1 MFIGMMSGTSIDA
14 VDGVLAAFDGEE
26 QSAPARTVAFA
37 SIPIPPALRTELLA
51 LQQPGPDEL
60 ARSSLARI
68 ELTDLYARVALELIQ
83 HAPAQSVI
91 RAIGAHGQ
99 TVRHRPELGYTLQII
114 DGARLAELTACTTVI
129 DFRSADVA
137 AGGQGAP
144 LVPAFH
150 ALAFASKD
158 RLRAVVNIG
167 GIANVSMI
175 PPRPIQASSLAET
188 HPGAPGTSPAAPSI
202 VGFDTGPG
210 NLLMDAWCE
219 QHLGHAYDAE
229 GRWARGGV
237 IIDSLLNQ
245 MLADR
250 YFELAPPKS
259 TGRDLFSP
267 AWLAGHLSGSPPAR
281 PQDVQATL
289 AELTARSIA
298 SACLDRGAGECRV
311 CGGGAQNTYLMD
323 RLGALMPG
331 IEATSTA
338 ALGVDPGAVEALA
351 FAWLARERLA
361 ARPANLPSV
370 TGARGLR
377 VLGAVYPASSGA

>member
-1 MFIGMMSGTSIDA
+1 
-14 VDGVLAAFDGEE
+14 
-26 QSAPARTVAFA
+26 
-37 SIPIPPALRTELLA
+37 
-51 LQQPGPDEL
+51 
-60 ARSSLARI
+60 
-68 ELTDLYARVALELIQ
+68 
-83 HAPAQSVI
+83 
-91 RAIGAHGQ
+91 
-99 TVRHRPELGYTLQII
+99 
-114 DGARLAELTACTTVI
+114 
-129 DFRSADVA
+129 
-137 AGGQGAP
+137 
-144 LVPAFH
+144 VPAFH

-175 PPRPIQASSLAET
+175 PPRPIQASPLAET
-188 HPGAPGTSPAAPSI
+188 HPGTPLAPTAAPPI

-210 NLLMDAWCE
+210 NLLMDTWCE
-219 QHLGHAYDAE
+219 QHLGQAYDAE

-267 AWLAGHLSGSPPAR
+267 DWLAGHLSVSPPAR

-298 SACLDRGAGECRV
+298 LACLERGAEVCRV

-323 RLGALMPG
+323 RLAALMPG
-331 IEATSTA
+331 IEVTSTA